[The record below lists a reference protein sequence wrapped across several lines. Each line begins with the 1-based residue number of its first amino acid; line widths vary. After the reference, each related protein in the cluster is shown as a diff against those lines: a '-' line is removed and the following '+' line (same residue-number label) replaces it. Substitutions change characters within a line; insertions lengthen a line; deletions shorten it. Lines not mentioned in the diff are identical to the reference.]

1 MNEMKLY
8 TSTQID
14 KLIQRYLDANGE
26 AVQLEEGVLGHG
38 KMLLMASGKKFTIVS
53 EVAISEWSSMH
64 TIRMYNK
71 LPKKYHEKID

>member
-1 MNEMKLY
+1 MRLY
-8 TSTQID
+8 STTQID
-14 KLIQRYLDANGE
+14 QLIKHYLDANGE

-38 KMLLMASGKKFTIVS
+38 KMLLMASGKKFTIVN

-71 LPKKYHEKID
+71 LPKKYHEKLY